1 MVAKDCQPEF
11 KSWLSQDTLSR
22 CPSLRNKDDNNSTL
36 WSFLWRSWANAPTCT
51 IKGIQLTPIL
61 FLPLTQ
67 ASNIISHLTYFKNL
81 ITESPATHLPPRQYL
96 LHTTAA
102 KAFLQHT
109 ALITSS
115 PCFKTFNS
123 YHLLYRI
130 MSILFSLHAGTFAI
144 WLFLPATVPKCQA
157 PSVLVTTPQ
166 TWLVFSCLPASAH
179 HAPFIESPSPSSPPG
194 KVLCILP
201 LLPKAFP
208 SHQLLLPSLLLPLPF
223 SSTLLLHMC
232 LTFVLC
238 MHLSPL
244 TETQSWTSNSEG
256 HNNSPRETFVGKINA
271 KTSTTLWEMKTVSNL
286 SNS

>member
-22 CPSLRNKDDNNSTL
+22 CPSLRNKDDDNSTL

-130 MSILFSLHAGTFAI
+130 MSILFSLACRDFCNLA
-144 WLFLPATVPKCQA
+144 LPPCHCTQVPSTIC
-157 PSVLVTTPQ
+157 SSNNTPNM
-166 TWLVFSCLPASAH
+166 TCIFM
-179 HAPFIESPSPSSPPG
+179 PPG
-194 KVLCILP
+194 FCSSCSLHRKPITL
-201 LLPKAFP
+201 FP
-208 SHQLLLPSLLLPLPF
+208 TWQSAMHPSAPP
-223 SSTLLLHMC
+223 
-232 LTFVLC
+232 
-238 MHLSPL
+238 
-244 TETQSWTSNSEG
+244 
-256 HNNSPRETFVGKINA
+256 
-271 KTSTTLWEMKTVSNL
+271 
-286 SNS
+286 